1 MRTASH
7 LTLLLLRRGH
17 DTSRASL
24 LLPVA
29 AFAVV
34 TALALTVL
42 GGARFFFTIEG
53 GLAAFY
59 QSLAA
64 LAVTL
69 LVIPLLTLCGS
80 AARLSARRRDAHL
93 STLRLLGAP
102 TRTLTSMTVLESTI
116 LAAGGT
122 LIGVLGHLALAPLL
136 GLLVFHGER
145 LGAGNILLG
154 PGGTLLCAVTLLA
167 LAAVSSLLGLRGV
180 VVSPLGVRTRQSAPR
195 MSLARVAAIA
205 LALGIGL
212 LGSRVMQ
219 IDQGVLATVLSM
231 VVTFGLTMAVLNLV
245 GPWVLNLVARVQARR
260 AGGRHAAERLIAART
275 VLDSPKAAWR
285 QVSGVALTSFV
296 AVFAGVGL
304 AVTGSMG
311 GSGASS
317 RDDAL
322 LMADLRTGI
331 ALTLAISFVTVA
343 ASVAINQAADILD
356 RRELFASLE
365 RMGMPVD
372 RMDRARR
379 RAVLSPLR
387 LVSLGSALA
396 AALLIFPLSGM
407 ALLTDPVA
415 VLTIA
420 GLLGA
425 GIGLVWLTLLGTSP
439 LLVRVARGSSAPARG
454 APRPAG

>member
-7 LTLLLLRRGH
+7 LTLLLVRRGS

-24 LLPVA
+24 ALPVV

-53 GLAAFY
+53 DLAAFY

-80 AARLSARRRDAHL
+80 AARLSARRRDQHL

-102 TRTLTSMTVLESTI
+102 THTLTWMTVLESTL
-116 LAAGGT
+116 LAAAGT
-122 LIGVLGHLALAPLL
+122 VVGVLGHLALAPLL

-154 PGGTLLCAVTLLA
+154 AAGTVLCAVALLA
-167 LAAVSSLLGLRGV
+167 LAAISSLLGLRGV
-180 VVSPLGVRTRQSAPR
+180 TVSPLGVRTRQDVPR
-195 MSLARVAAIA
+195 MSLVRLVAIGA
-205 LALGIGL
+205 ALGAGL
-212 LGSRVMQ
+212 FAGQALQ
-219 IDQGVLATVLSM
+219 IDQGVVATVAGM
-231 VVTFGLTMAVLNLV
+231 VFTFGLTMAVLNLV
-245 GPWVLNLVARVQARR
+245 GPWLLGVVARVQVRR
-260 AGGRHAAERLIAART
+260 ATGRHAAERLLAART

-285 QVSGVALTSFV
+285 QVSGVALTSFI

-304 AVTGSMG
+304 AVTDAMA

-317 RDDAL
+317 QEDAL
-322 LMADLRTGI
+322 LLADLRTGI
-331 ALTLAISFVTVA
+331 ALTLLISFVTVA
-343 ASVAINQAADILD
+343 ASVAVNQAADILD

-365 RMGMPVD
+365 RMGMPLLG
-372 RMDRARR
+372 MDRARR

-396 AALLIFPLSGM
+396 AATLIFPLAGI
-407 ALLTDPVA
+407 ALLTNPLALVTTA
-415 VLTIA
+415 
-420 GLLGA
+420 LLLAA
-425 GIGLVWLTLLGTSP
+425 GIALVWLTLLATSP
-439 LLVRVARGSSAPARG
+439 LLARVARES
-454 APRPAG
+454 